1 MANKNEIK
9 DEKLSCEDILT
20 RSEEI
25 EYNIKELK
33 KTTKKLN
40 AQRAEIQLKMKEYD
54 EERKKMIEFI
64 KNLPNTEGVEEQLS
78 LFDDEEDDEEY
89 PFDDDFDD
97 YVYDIEF
104 INDLKVALFE
114 LNMAIDNDAPKH
126 KIKCALQKV
135 NSVVYEYE
143 NNDPFEGK
151 DE

>member
-78 LFDDEEDDEEY
+78 LFDD
-89 PFDDDFDD
+89 DFDD